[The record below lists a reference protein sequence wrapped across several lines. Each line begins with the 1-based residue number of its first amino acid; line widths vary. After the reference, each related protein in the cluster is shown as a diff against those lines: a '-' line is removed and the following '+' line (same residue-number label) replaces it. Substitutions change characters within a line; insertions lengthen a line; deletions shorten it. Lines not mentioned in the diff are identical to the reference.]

1 MYDFCNAHFHTFG
14 SIFENS
20 LQPHDHEN
28 EIYTQLIATTT
39 LCLLSCTMS
48 TT

>member
-28 EIYTQLIATTT
+28 EIYTWLIATI
-39 LCLLSCTMS
+39 LFLLNCTMS

>member
-1 MYDFCNAHFHTFG
+1 MYDFFNAHFRTFG
-14 SIFENS
+14 FVFENS

-28 EIYTQLIATTT
+28 EIYTQLIATI

>member
-14 SIFENS
+14 SIFENL

-28 EIYTQLIATTT
+28 EIYTQLIATT
-39 LCLLSCTMS
+39 LCLLSCIMS